1 MNSIRVSELAKEL
14 GMTSKEVIEKF
25 GEVDIIVKSHSNTV
39 TPTQIRKLKEHLGLV
54 PKKSNSK
61 PKAFV
66 VKKSKAPATEEATTS
81 KKEESKEDAL
91 KIERVEKAK
100 PVSRIEVVRKAPQPK
115 VVEKKVEKT
124 EEVKAEKP
132 EIKKAEKPA
141 VRIERTKIEYPKN
154 QSRIEIVRRAPQK
167 PVKKEG
173 EKTDRPE
180 RGDKKPFNKGGH
192 EKKLVERRIIP
203 QEIYEGKSNSTGGK
217 KKVDSKKKDK
227 DFNSKKEDQEM
238 ISLEKAAAQKH
249 KKKSHKEEALAEVKQ
264 IVVNQ
269 PMTIS
274 ELADKIHKSPAEI
287 VKFLMFQGVMA
298 TVNQLIDVETIKK
311 VCAEYELEVLEEDIE
326 AFMEEELEKE
336 QKQKALTEVDK
347 KLLKKRAPV
356 VSIMGHVDHGKTTL
370 LDSIRASKHKIVA
383 TEVGGITQSIAANT
397 VYLDNKHEKK
407 IVFVDT
413 PGHEAFTEMRARGA
427 KATDIAILVVAAD
440 DGIMPQ
446 TIEAINHAKA
456 AEVPII
462 VAVNKC
468 DKPGANPD
476 RVLQQLTE
484 HGLVPE
490 AWGGETITVNVSALQ
505 GTGIDELL
513 EYILLVADLEDLK
526 ANPKAEASGV
536 VIEANLDKGKGPVA
550 TLLVQNGTLR
560 TGNCIVVGTAC
571 GRVRALLSDSG
582 ERIVKAEPS
591 TPVEVLGLTEVPNA
605 GDFFE
610 VVKNEKE
617 MKAIVD
623 KRKEKERNNRLDAM
637 LPAHMRRESGDAE
650 GDIPQLNLI
659 IKANTHGSA
668 EAVAQA
674 IAQFESKEIVTKI
687 IHVGVGDISEAD
699 VMLASASN
707 ALILGFT
714 VKEDANAL
722 AAAEREGVTIKKYD
736 IIYQILE
743 DIEKTMISLL
753 SPEVKEVVTGQVEI
767 RQIFTIGKIQKIAG
781 CYVTEGK
788 INRNDTATIYRDGKE
803 IFKGAVDQLKRFK
816 DDVKEVAQ
824 GFECGLSFVKFN
836 DIQEGDIVKF
846 TTEQQIERSE
856 LE

>member
-1 MNSIRVSELAKEL
+1 MDSIRVSELAKEL
-14 GMTSKEVIEKF
+14 GLTSKEVIEKF

-39 TPTQIRKLKEHLGLV
+39 TPAQIRKLKEYLGIT
-54 PKKSNSK
+54 PKKSNAK

-66 VKKSKAPATEEATTS
+66 VKKAKAPAEVKVEEGS
-81 KKEESKEDAL
+81 KKTVQEAP
-91 KIERVEKAK
+91 KIERVQR
-100 PVSRIEVVRKAPQPK
+100 VN
-115 VVEKKVEKT
+115 KVEKV
-124 EEVKAEKP
+124 EVKQEP
-132 EIKKAEKPA
+132 EIKKAEKP
-141 VRIERTKIEYPKN
+141 VIRVERTRIEYPKN
-154 QSRIEIVRRAPQK
+154 QSRIEIVRKAPSK

-173 EKTDRPE
+173 EKNE
-180 RGDKKPFNKGGH
+180 RGEKRPFNKGPQ
-192 EKKLVERRIIP
+192 EKKLIERRIIP
-203 QEIYEGKSNSTGGK
+203 QEIYEGKSNPSKRKSDGK
-217 KKVDSKKKDK
+217 KKEK

-249 KKKSHKEEALAEVKQ
+249 KKKSHKEEEQAEVKQ

-274 ELADKIHKSPAEI
+274 ELAEKIHKSPAEI
-287 VKFLMFQGVMA
+287 VKFLMFQGIMA
-298 TVNQLIDVETIKK
+298 TVNQLIDVDVIKK
-311 VCAEYELEVLEEDIE
+311 VCAEYELEVLEEDID

-336 QKQKALTEVDK
+336 QKQKALSEVDK

-383 TEVGGITQSIAANT
+383 TEVGGITQSIGAYT

-456 AEVPII
+456 ADVPII

-476 RVLQQLTE
+476 KVLQQLTE

-513 EYILLVADLEDLK
+513 EYILLVADIQDLK
-526 ANPKAEASGV
+526 ANPKAEALGV

-591 TPVEVLGLTEVPNA
+591 TPVEILGLTEVPNA

-617 MKAIVD
+617 MKSIVD
-623 KRKEKERNNRLDAM
+623 KRKEKERNKRLDAM

-650 GDIPQLNLI
+650 GDVPQLNLI

-714 VKEDANAL
+714 VKEDSNAL
-722 AAAEREGVTIKKYD
+722 VAAEREGVTIKKYD

-767 RQIFTIGKIQKIAG
+767 RQIFTIGKTQKIAG

-788 INRNDTATIYRDGKE
+788 INRNDTATIYRDGAQ
-803 IFKGAVDQLKRFK
+803 IFKGAIDQLKRFK

>member
-1 MNSIRVSELAKEL
+1 MSFETIRINELAKEL
-14 GMTSKEVIEKF
+14 GLTSKEVIEKF
-25 GEVDIIVKSHSNTV
+25 AQISVTGKTHSSTV
-39 TPTQIRKLKEHLGLV
+39 TLDQVKRLKEFIASGGV
-54 PKKSNSK
+54 KEAKK

-66 VKKSKAPATEEATTS
+66 VKKVKTSDIEPETNEET
-81 KKEESKEDAL
+81 KEEKKPAL
-91 KIERVEKAK
+91 KTSMPKV
-100 PVSRIEVVRKAPQPK
+100 EVVKPK
-115 VVEKKVEKT
+115 
-124 EEVKAEKP
+124 P
-132 EIKKAEKPA
+132 
-141 VRIERTKIEYPKN
+141 
-154 QSRIEIVRRAPQK
+154 QSRLEIVRRAPQK
-167 PVKKEG
+167 TTADKSVADVKRKSLGSERPTRG
-173 EKTDRPE
+173 EKGKPFPAKKDGSATA
-180 RGDKKPFNKGGH
+180 KKPFERPAGERKPIQRTIISQDIYENKGQG
-192 EKKLVERRIIP
+192 RRR
-203 QEIYEGKSNSTGGK
+203 SADGK
-217 KKVDSKKKDK
+217 KKGK
-227 DFNSKKEDQEM
+227 DFNSKKEEQER

-249 KKKSHKEEALAEVKQ
+249 KKKVHKEEEVKEVKQ
-264 IVVNQ
+264 IVVNRA
-269 PMTIS
+269 MTIS
-274 ELADKIHKSPAEI
+274 ELAEKIQKTPAEI
-287 VKFLMFQGVMA
+287 VKFLMFQGIMA
-298 TVNQLIDVETIKK
+298 TVNQLIDVDVIKK
-311 VCAEYELEVLEEDIE
+311 VCAEYDLEVLDEDLD
-326 AFMEEELEKE
+326 AYMEEELEKE
-336 QKQKALTEVDK
+336 EKVKKLKEVDS

-383 TEVGGITQSIAANT
+383 TEVGGITQSIGAYT
-397 VYLDNKHEKK
+397 VYLDNNQEKK

-462 VAVNKC
+462 VAVNKI

-476 RVLQQLTE
+476 KILQQLTE

-490 AWGGETITVNVSALQ
+490 EWGGDTITVKVSALQ

-513 EYILLVADLEDLK
+513 EYILLVADLQDLK

-560 TGNCIVVGTAC
+560 VGNCIVVGTAC

-582 ERIVKAEPS
+582 ERIQKAEPS
-591 TPVEVLGLTEVPNA
+591 TPVEILGLTEVPQA
-605 GDFFE
+605 GDYFE

-617 MKAIVD
+617 MKTIVEE
-623 KRKEKERNNRLDAM
+623 RKEKERNKRLDAM
-637 LPAHMRRESGDAE
+637 LPAHVRREAVAGED
-650 GDIPQLNLI
+650 DIPQLNLI
-659 IKANTHGSA
+659 IKANTNGAA
-668 EAVAQA
+668 EAVSQA
-674 IAQFESKEIVTKI
+674 IAQLDSKEIKTKI

-699 VMLASASN
+699 VMLASASG

-722 AAAEREGVTIKKYD
+722 AAAEKEGVTIKKYD

-743 DIEKTMISLL
+743 DIEKTMLSLL
-753 SPEVKEVVTGQVEI
+753 EPEIKEVELGKAEVRQV
-767 RQIFTIGKIQKIAG
+767 FTIGKTTRIAG

-788 INRNDTATIYRDGKE
+788 IVRSKDAVLYRDGKE
-803 IFKGAVDQLKRFK
+803 LFRGAIDQLKRFK

-824 GFECGLSFVKFN
+824 GFECGISFSKWN
-836 DIQEGDIVKF
+836 DIEVGDI
-846 TTEQQIERSE
+846 IEVSTKEEVERQS
-856 LE
+856 L